1 MIELMNVPSFYAS
14 LYEVAN
20 FCAQNRND
28 DVEIL
33 VPDKLSLFME
43 KFIYEQLNISS
54 SFNIKVS
61 TLNRYAKRNLQIS
74 KDNQISKVGSI
85 ILIHKILNTHFNE
98 FEIFKN
104 KAYSFSYAEEIFKT
118 ISQLKSSQISF
129 EEMKVFKS
137 NNLQLNNKIKD
148 LAVVYEYY
156 ENEKAGK
163 LDASD
168 MFLLSTQFIGEEQNK
183 KLIFAG
189 FDDFTAIE
197 YAIIE
202 RLALNND
209 VIVMNYFSN
218 NFNKHIYNR
227 EVYEQLKNIAYL
239 NELNFKQTN
248 SDKQFAEDKNF
259 LQENLYSIKNN
270 ELKTNNEFL
279 TIFSGKNIDEE
290 LEFVARDIKLKTI
303 SGKSY
308 DNFGVAVYN
317 LEANIEKINEIF
329 AKYDLNFY
337 LDCQLQLNKS
347 ILYKFWCSVLKYNL
361 EGYSLTNLIDI
372 INSPFLCL
380 TDENKQKV
388 IEKFKTIGFRGQINE
403 NFSLDVDN
411 FDVFKKFIISL
422 TFKNDITLNNFLSIY
437 KEADINLNIT
447 QTIDALAQNKLEL
460 KDKILLTKSHE
471 LLENLMDEIVTIH
484 GNVSLFEFYDIFNHV
499 ANSVKFNN
507 LPLTIDAIKVVEA
520 ENNLEIFDTLYI
532 VNCTAENAPMLKY
545 DCGIILDEEIEN
557 LTFKNKLSPTI
568 AHINKLAKLR
578 LYNLL
583 TMYEKNLILTYS
595 YNASEVIKQLANKIK
610 YYNDS
615 DYHGIEIKSNFNHD
629 LYLALSKSDY
639 LEFLSINDKN
649 NTELGNNLLKNKNFN
664 QISDENLK
672 IYNNLNTI
680 SASRLESYFHC
691 PFAYFISNVLKINPK
706 LDNEIMSLDVGNIL
720 HEILYSYYKHSKQVG
735 DIYEFCKKEVFKYV
749 DANERLKFKA
759 NSPILANLID
769 EALRVINGLNYIDE
783 NTYFKPKYFEYEFK
797 DKSAL
802 KLKNIAITGKVD
814 RVDEYNDF
822 IRIVDY
828 KSGQANAVLKE
839 LYYGDKLQLFLYSL
853 AMEQEL
859 KKRTVGGFYLPLH
872 NSYMRETT
880 PQYSLKG
887 FFINDS
893 EIVHAMDYRLNSGDK
908 SDIVNIK
915 MAKNGKA
922 NRTLGYKELESDE
935 MSELKQYAK
944 RVSETAV
951 DEIKSGYIA
960 PSPSGNSKP
969 CDYCEFSHICF
980 KNSSNIKY
988 RNTKNVKLES
998 FKE

>member
-279 TIFSGKNIDEE
+279 TIFSSKNIDEE

-532 VNCTAENAPMLKY
+532 VNCTAENAPM
-545 DCGIILDEEIEN
+545 
-557 LTFKNKLSPTI
+557 
-568 AHINKLAKLR
+568 
-578 LYNLL
+578 
-583 TMYEKNLILTYS
+583 
-595 YNASEVIKQLANKIK
+595 
-610 YYNDS
+610 
-615 DYHGIEIKSNFNHD
+615 
-629 LYLALSKSDY
+629 
-639 LEFLSINDKN
+639 
-649 NTELGNNLLKNKNFN
+649 
-664 QISDENLK
+664 
-672 IYNNLNTI
+672 
-680 SASRLESYFHC
+680 
-691 PFAYFISNVLKINPK
+691 
-706 LDNEIMSLDVGNIL
+706 
-720 HEILYSYYKHSKQVG
+720 
-735 DIYEFCKKEVFKYV
+735 
-749 DANERLKFKA
+749 
-759 NSPILANLID
+759 
-769 EALRVINGLNYIDE
+769 
-783 NTYFKPKYFEYEFK
+783 
-797 DKSAL
+797 
-802 KLKNIAITGKVD
+802 
-814 RVDEYNDF
+814 
-822 IRIVDY
+822 
-828 KSGQANAVLKE
+828 
-839 LYYGDKLQLFLYSL
+839 
-853 AMEQEL
+853 
-859 KKRTVGGFYLPLH
+859 
-872 NSYMRETT
+872 
-880 PQYSLKG
+880 
-887 FFINDS
+887 
-893 EIVHAMDYRLNSGDK
+893 
-908 SDIVNIK
+908 
-915 MAKNGKA
+915 
-922 NRTLGYKELESDE
+922 
-935 MSELKQYAK
+935 
-944 RVSETAV
+944 
-951 DEIKSGYIA
+951 
-960 PSPSGNSKP
+960 
-969 CDYCEFSHICF
+969 
-980 KNSSNIKY
+980 
-988 RNTKNVKLES
+988 
-998 FKE
+998 